1 LWSPWLRRACCSTY
15 RRIARDG
22 WDGKHGAVKVI
33 IAAGGTGGHLY
44 PGIAVARE
52 VLREAG
58 SEAIFVGTEQGIE
71 ARVLPLEGLPVRF
84 INVGRI
90 KGMRVGSVLR
100 TLAMLPKGVL
110 QSLRLLRAERPAAV
124 IGVGGYA
131 SGPVAL
137 AAWLLRIPLLI
148 VEPNSHAGLANRVLG
163 RFAKKIFVCF
173 PGRDRQGFFPE
184 GKKILTGPLVR
195 KGMDAGD
202 RDAALAAVGLETGRF
217 TVLVMGGSGGAHAIN
232 MAMKEAAAD
241 LAGLRGLQVL
251 HQTGEK
257 DASDVAEAYRA
268 AGIQAAVVPY
278 IHDMAGAY
286 ALADMVVCRAGATT
300 VAELAVCGKRAVLI
314 PYPFA
319 ADNHQEHNARSLA
332 ERGDAE
338 VIVQKD
344 LTPLLL
350 AGAIRRGMTLGRVV
364 AAMPSTA
371 AEEITRVCRTY
382 VQED

>member
-1 LWSPWLRRACCSTY
+1 VTGGA
-15 RRIARDG
+15 A
-22 WDGKHGAVKVI
+22 KHGAVKII

-44 PGIAVARE
+44 PGIAIARE
-52 VLREAG
+52 VLRDAD
-58 SEAIFVGTEQGIE
+58 SEVVFVGTEQGIE
-71 ARVLPLEGLPVRF
+71 ARVLPREGLPVRF
-84 INVGRI
+84 IAVGRI
-90 KGMRVGSVLR
+90 KGMRLGSVIR
-100 TLAMLPKGVL
+100 TIAALPKSVL
-110 QSLRLLRAERPAAV
+110 QSLRLLRAEAPAAV

-131 SGPVAL
+131 SGPVAF
-137 AAWLLRIPLLI
+137 AAWLQRIPLLI

-232 MAMKEAAAD
+232 MAMTEAVGD
-241 LAGLRGLQVL
+241 LARIGRLQIL

-257 DASDVAEAYRA
+257 DAADVAVAYRA
-268 AGIQAAVVPY
+268 AGIRAAVVPY
-278 IHDMAGAY
+278 IHDMVGAY
-286 ALADMVVCRAGATT
+286 ALADLVICRAGATT

-332 ERGDAE
+332 ERGGAE

-344 LTPLLL
+344 LTPILL
-350 AGAIRRGMTLGRVV
+350 AEAIRKGMASGK
-364 AAMPSTA
+364 AIEAMRSSA
-371 AEEITRVCRTY
+371 AEEIASACRNY